1 MSKAVKDS
9 RTTILVV
16 EDDGELRSFY
26 RRALKERGY
35 RVMTTED
42 DEEALERVQCLHC
55 DLPAL
60 ILTDLQM
67 PTLDGLIRRAREHE
81 QLREVPIA
89 AIVPDYSG
97 RRHEGVQVLED
108 YEQLDD
114 LIKAGRS
121 KV

>member
-1 MSKAVKDS
+1 MREAVKNS

-26 RRALKERGY
+26 RRSLKERGY
-35 RVMTTED
+35 RVMTAED
-42 DEEALERVQCLHC
+42 DEEALECVECLHC

-67 PTLDGLIRRAREHE
+67 PTLDGLIRRAREHGR
-81 QLREVPIA
+81 LREVPIA

-97 RRHEGVQVLED
+97 RGHEGVEVLED

-114 LIKAGRS
+114 LVKAGRS
-121 KV
+121 NV